1 MVNDGRFLR
10 GDMTA
15 LALELKRRAKMA
27 IAPAVFLAITGYF
40 VWNVTQG
47 NRGLVA
53 YAHRQ
58 ELLRQVVADNA
69 NARAEKERWE
79 RRVGGLRTSQLV
91 TDTLDERARA
101 MLNLAEPNDVVVQY
115 PAKDK
120 LF

>member
-1 MVNDGRFLR
+1 
-10 GDMTA
+10 
-15 LALELKRRAKMA
+15 LALELKRRAKAM
-27 IAPAVFLAITGYF
+27 IAPAVFLAITAYF

-58 ELLRQVVADNA
+58 DLLRQVEADNA
-69 NARAEKERWE
+69 AAKAERDRWE
-79 RRVGGLRTSQLV
+79 RRVSGLRNSQLDP
-91 TDTLDERARA
+91 DTLDERARA
-101 MLNLAEPNDVVVQY
+101 MLNLADPADVVVQY